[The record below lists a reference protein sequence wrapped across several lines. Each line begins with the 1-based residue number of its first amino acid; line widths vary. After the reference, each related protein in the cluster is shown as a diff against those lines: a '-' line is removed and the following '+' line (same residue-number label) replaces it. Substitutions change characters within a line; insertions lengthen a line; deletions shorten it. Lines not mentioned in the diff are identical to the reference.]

1 MTRDDAINE
10 LKFAIDLIKQD
21 GKDWLDERDIPL
33 LQMAIEALERPIP
46 KPHDR
51 LMYWET
57 ARRIIDSPRSK
68 SQMLAV
74 LDSVPPVEA
83 LERKRGE
90 WVETSESIGWEEV
103 ECAEC
108 SVCGKTLVLG
118 DYTMDDI
125 KFDYNFCPNC
135 GADMRGDVDE
145 R

>member
-1 MTRDDAINE
+1 MTRNEAINE
-10 LKFAIDLIKQD
+10 LKCAIDLIKQD

-33 LQMAIEALERPIP
+33 LNMAIEALDQPIP

-68 SQMLAV
+68 EQMLAV

-90 WVETSESIGWEEV
+90 WIQHVNEPSLWSCSICETVIYSEHEEDRLKFHKW
-103 ECAEC
+103 
-108 SVCGKTLVLG
+108 CG
-118 DYTMDDI
+118 
-125 KFDYNFCPNC
+125 CC
-135 GADMRGDVDE
+135 GADMRGEDD
-145 R
+145 